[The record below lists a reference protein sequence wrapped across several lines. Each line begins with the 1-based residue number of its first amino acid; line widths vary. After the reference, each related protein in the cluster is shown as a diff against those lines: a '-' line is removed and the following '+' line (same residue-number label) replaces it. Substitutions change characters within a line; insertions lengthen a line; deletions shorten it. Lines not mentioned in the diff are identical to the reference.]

1 MASGTFFRN
10 SLHSIIVKFWGDNL
24 DLNFSIGL
32 FKVKQVY
39 ISNQTTTEKNTGVY
53 LKKTVVELTKIF
65 IKTQPTTLVVEL
77 MNKIRK
83 SHFVINLTNLF
94 VNITKKIHH
103 YVNDAAFVD
112 LTHLFVNPTKYFYK
126 IFFIKLLLINN
137 FLVCRRLLREV
148 VQGR

>member
-1 MASGTFFRN
+1 MEIAK
-10 SLHSIIVKFWGDNL
+10 IKFL
-24 DLNFSIGL
+24 T
-32 FKVKQVY
+32 QY
-39 ISNQTTTEKNTGVY
+39 TEKNTGVY

-94 VNITKKIHH
+94 VNITKKIH

-112 LTHLFVNPTKYFYK
+112 LTHLFVNSTKNFYK
-126 IFFIKLLLINN
+126 IFFLKIII
-137 FLVCRRLLREV
+137 
-148 VQGR
+148 

>member
-1 MASGTFFRN
+1 MFCA
-10 SLHSIIVKFWGDNL
+10 L
-24 DLNFSIGL
+24 
-32 FKVKQVY
+32 Y
-39 ISNQTTTEKNTGVY
+39 TEKNTGVY

-77 MNKIRK
+77 MNKFRK

-94 VNITKKIHH
+94 VNITKKIH

-126 IFFIKLLLINN
+126 IFLSKLLFKYFYLK
-137 FLVCRRLLREV
+137 FLYKN
-148 VQGR
+148 

>member
-1 MASGTFFRN
+1 METRLMMFIETFIDKEVNFN
-10 SLHSIIVKFWGDNL
+10 YNL
-24 DLNFSIGL
+24 TNRYDVVLLN
-32 FKVKQVY
+32 
-39 ISNQTTTEKNTGVY
+39 TEKNTGVY

-94 VNITKKIHH
+94 VNITKKIH

-112 LTHLFVNPTKYFYK
+112 LTHLFVNPTKNFYK
-126 IFFIKLLLINN
+126 IFF
-137 FLVCRRLLREV
+137 F
-148 VQGR
+148 

>member
-1 MASGTFFRN
+1 MYTNLWNLILFDVVYVRTQDVFRFICVRGFN
-10 SLHSIIVKFWGDNL
+10 EFSEFTIDVKYIIFNM
-24 DLNFSIGL
+24 
-32 FKVKQVY
+32 Y
-39 ISNQTTTEKNTGVY
+39 IIIRKTYTEKNTGVY

-94 VNITKKIHH
+94 VNITKKIH

-126 IFFIKLLLINN
+126 IFFFKIII
-137 FLVCRRLLREV
+137 
-148 VQGR
+148 

>member
-1 MASGTFFRN
+1 MDKSCLRQLEALINSFTFYPKRFLKKPLYKVLWPKIR
-10 SLHSIIVKFWGDNL
+10 F
-24 DLNFSIGL
+24 FSHPL
-32 FKVKQVY
+32 F
-39 ISNQTTTEKNTGVY
+39 TEKNTGVY

-94 VNITKKIHH
+94 VNITKKIH

-112 LTHLFVNPTKYFYK
+112 LTHLFVNPTKNFYK
-126 IFFIKLLLINN
+126 IFFLN
-137 FLVCRRLLREV
+137 
-148 VQGR
+148 